1 MMRARPGRVAR
12 VLAGAAAFVVVAVL
26 FVLPLAVVFVEAL
39 RHGATAALA
48 SLVDPDALS
57 AIRLTVV
64 VGLVSVCVNTT
75 LGVAAAWCLTKHD
88 FPGRWLLVILI
99 ELPLSMSPVISGLVW
114 ILVFGTQG
122 RLGAALRN
130 AGLPVVFATPGIV
143 LATLFVTFP
152 FVVRPLLPL
161 MQEQG
166 RQQEEAAV
174 LLGAG
179 LWQTFRHVT
188 LPNIRWALLSG
199 VLLCNARAMGEFGAV
214 SVVSGHIP
222 GLTETMPLRIE
233 SLYNDYQGP
242 AAFAMAALLA
252 VLALLTLAA
261 KSVLEWRTGRRSTLL
276 A

>member
-1 MMRARPGRVAR
+1 MTRAVPGRAGR
-12 VLAGAAAFVVVAVL
+12 LLAASAALAIVGVL

-39 RHGATAALA
+39 RSGAAAGLA
-48 SLVDPDALS
+48 SLADPDALS
-57 AIRLTVV
+57 AIRLTAV
-64 VGLVSVCVNTT
+64 VGLASVCVNTAF
-75 LGVAAAWCLTKHD
+75 GVAAAWCLTKHD
-88 FPGRWLLVILI
+88 FRGRWLLVTLI
-99 ELPLSMSPVISGLVW
+99 ELPLSVSPVIAGLVW
-114 ILVFGTQG
+114 VLVFGSQG
-122 RLGAALRN
+122 WLGAALR
-130 AGLPVVFATPGIV
+130 AQGVQVVFATPGIV
-143 LATLFVTFP
+143 LATVFVTFP

-188 LPNIRWALLSG
+188 LPNIRWALVSG

-233 SLYNDYQGP
+233 SLYNGYQGP

-252 VLALLTLAA
+252 CLALLTLAVKA
-261 KSVLEWRTGRRSTLL
+261 ALEWRTGRRSTLP